1 MRRCGKRYATAEAA
15 ARSKRGRQPGA
26 TPERCVDPK
35 CGGWH
40 LPKPSPARAGRG
52 SMRAAVAVVLAG
64 QATVAEAAR
73 EHDVDPVRLDDAAWD
88 AVKLVVLERDS
99 YTCQVT
105 GELAVDV
112 HHIIRRGIGGTA
124 DPVIAYGTANL
135 VSVSR
140 AEHDRCHAKDPEL
153 YERGFWRWSTE
164 KPGAVPIKVP
174 GPFGSTQSLWLLPN
188 GKVSVTSPAEA
199 AA

>member
-1 MRRCGKRYATAEAA
+1 MNRRKEL
-15 ARSKRGRQPGA
+15 KRGKPLTAKSWLKRGKPIGRHA
-26 TPERCVDPK
+26 A
-35 CGGWH
+35 G
-40 LPKPSPARAGRG
+40 PKPGKPRARRG
-52 SMRAAVAVVLAG
+52 AMQAAVAQVLAG
-64 QATVAEAAR
+64 ECTVAQAAR
-73 EHDVDPVRLDDAAWD
+73 EHDVDPARLDDAAWE
-88 AVKLVVLERDS
+88 AVKKAVLERDS
-99 YTCQVT
+99 YTCQVS
-105 GELAVDV
+105 GGLAVDV
-112 HHIIRRGIGGTA
+112 HHIIRRGIGGSA

-174 GPFGSTQSLWLLPN
+174 GPFGSYQELWLLPN
-188 GKVSVTSPAEA
+188 GKVSVTGPAEA